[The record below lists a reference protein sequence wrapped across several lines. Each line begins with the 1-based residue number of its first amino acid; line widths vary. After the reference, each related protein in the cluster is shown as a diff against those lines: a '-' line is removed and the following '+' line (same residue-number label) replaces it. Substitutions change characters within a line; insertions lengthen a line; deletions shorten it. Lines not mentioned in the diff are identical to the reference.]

1 MHGVAALLA
10 PVLAGAAVG
19 LGQIPPARTGVDRVD
34 IVDIADSI
42 DIIDI
47 SRDTHLSAT
56 GLPLLLVLV

>member
-19 LGQIPPARTGVDRVD
+19 LGQVPPARTGVD
-34 IVDIADSI
+34 IVDIADSV
-42 DIIDI
+42 DSVDI
-47 SRDTHLSAT
+47 SRDIHLSAT